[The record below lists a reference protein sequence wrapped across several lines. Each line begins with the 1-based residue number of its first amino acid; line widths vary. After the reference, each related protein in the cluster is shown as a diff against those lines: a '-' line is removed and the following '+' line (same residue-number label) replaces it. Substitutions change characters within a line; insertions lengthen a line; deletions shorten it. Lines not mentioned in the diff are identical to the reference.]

1 MALTL
6 SGTNGVVGAGF
17 TLDPSGASVTAGVGT
32 FGTVKVSAGA
42 ATGLDVR
49 NASGTN
55 PLASF
60 HHSDV
65 DTEGEFIRVGR
76 TDLPT
81 IRYHSLKAK
90 HSGAAVNNHI
100 SFNVHDG
107 GSSPYTSQAEVL
119 KVLGNGNVSITD
131 GDLAIATAGHGIDFS
146 AQTVGSESGVT
157 VASELLDHYEEGRW
171 TPDLLSSGSAVTYSP
186 SSQLGSYTRIGR
198 LITLTFYINWPSI
211 AGSPTGYFDIGG
223 LPYTPGNSGIV
234 NLQIVTGSAMVNG
247 VNIAQ
252 GSSIIPY
259 LGNLAT
265 AISMY
270 TTASGAGWGRQTLD
284 SSYHDGGSIIGGITY
299 FTS

>member
-32 FGTVKVSAGA
+32 FGTVKVSAGV

-49 NASGTN
+49 NAGGTN

-90 HSGAAVNNHI
+90 HSGAAANNHI
-100 SFNVHDG
+100 SFNLHNASDT
-107 GSSPYTSQAEVL
+107 TSQSEIL

-146 AQTVGSESGVT
+146 AQTVGSVSGVT

-171 TPDLLSSGSAVTYSP
+171 TPNVLSSGSAITYSP

-198 LITLTFYINWPSI
+198 LIKLTFYIIWPSI
-211 AGSPTGYFDIGG
+211 SGSPTGYFDIGG
-223 LPYTPGNSGIV
+223 LPYIPGNSGIV
-234 NLQIVTGSAMVNG
+234 NLQIVTGSSMTNG
-247 VNIAQ
+247 LNFAQ
-252 GSSIIPY
+252 GSRLVPY
-259 LGNLAT
+259 LGNTAT
-265 AISMY
+265 AISFY
-270 TTASGAGWGRQTLD
+270 TTASGASWTRQSID
-284 SSYHDGGSIIGGITY
+284 SSYHNGGSIIGGITY
-299 FTS
+299 FTA